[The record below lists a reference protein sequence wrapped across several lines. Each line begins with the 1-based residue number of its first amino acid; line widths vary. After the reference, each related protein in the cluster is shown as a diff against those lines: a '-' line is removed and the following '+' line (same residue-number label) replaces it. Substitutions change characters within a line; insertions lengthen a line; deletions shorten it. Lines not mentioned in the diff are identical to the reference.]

1 MTNEDRANLIDLV
14 ENAKLSISRASRML
28 GTNYSNAMAIM
39 RVFRKEKRTKLI
51 RPALDEVKAAT
62 IED

>member
-1 MTNEDRANLIDLV
+1 MQETQKRKYKRMTNEDRANLINMV

-39 RVFRKEKRTKLI
+39 RVYRKE
-51 RPALDEVKAAT
+51 
-62 IED
+62 